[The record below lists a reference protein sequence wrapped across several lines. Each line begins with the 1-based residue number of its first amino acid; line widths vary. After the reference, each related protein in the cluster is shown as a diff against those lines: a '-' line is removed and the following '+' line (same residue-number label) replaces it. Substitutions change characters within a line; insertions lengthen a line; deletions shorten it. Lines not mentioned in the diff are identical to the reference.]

1 MCTLEKRG
9 NIYVLTL
16 TGTDDHRLNPPLLD
30 SLQSAL
36 RRLRSETAGGG
47 GPCALITT
55 AHGNYFS
62 NGFDLDWAGS
72 NEDRLLLMS
81 TKLRSLVKDL
91 ISLPMPTVA
100 AVSGHASAAGFVL
113 ALCHDYVL
121 MRKDR
126 GYLYVSELDIGLV
139 IPAWFGTFLRCKIGS
154 PAVWRDVVMRAEK
167 MTAEVAVQK
176 GVIES
181 AHGSAAETVRA
192 AVALGEQLVGRKWDG
207 HVYGENRKVVFAG
220 VLDALGVGDCE
231 EHVNAISRLLKA
243 KNVAS
248 RL

>member
-62 NGFDLDWAGS
+62 NGYDLDWAGS
-72 NEDRLLLMS
+72 NEDRLLLM
-81 TKLRSLVKDL
+81 SLVKDL

-167 MTAEVAVQK
+167 LTAEVAVQK

-192 AVALGEQLVGRKWDG
+192 AVALGSSWWGESGTDTCTARTGRLCLLVYWMRSGLVTVR
-207 HVYGENRKVVFAG
+207 
-220 VLDALGVGDCE
+220 
-231 EHVNAISRLLKA
+231 ST
-243 KNVAS
+243 
-248 RL
+248 